1 MTTIGAMQL
10 TIKGEYQMTL
20 EFKPTIKSINIASED
35 LTKITL
41 EVKNDSLNGKYDTL
55 RKLSG
60 KTVMIAVIP
69 ETYSYVQEFDTSTKK
84 PITEWIVNADGT
96 AEIRKTEQTQLDID
110 DQGNID
116 VKRIDKKVDKDL
128 IDEYILAA
136 STLILPEDISIN
148 PRDVISRL
156 NTGEGLS
163 DIADDYEMSDSKLL
177 NELEKSR
184 KHFAP
189 FADYWD
195 KHKSDIVFQPV
206 VEDEIADSDENEQ
219 KESESVDLEDETGN
233 KSSEDEN
240 VPDGETDSENDMS
253 ENETKSADSD
263 TENTE
268 KSTDETETND
278 GEEEPY

>member
-1 MTTIGAMQL
+1 
-10 TIKGEYQMTL
+10 MTL
-20 EFKPTIKSINIASED
+20 EFKGTIRDKGQGNDDKKKLLFEVSISELKGKMETLAS
-35 LTKITL
+35 L
-41 EVKNDSLNGKYDTL
+41 VN
-55 RKLSG
+55 
-60 KTVMIAVIP
+60 KTVAIAVIP
-69 ETYSYVQEFDTSTKK
+69 DSYSYVQEFDASTKK

-156 NTGEGLS
+156 NAGEGLS

-195 KHKSDIVFQPV
+195 KHKEDIVFQEAT
-206 VEDEIADSDENEQ
+206 EDVDENADDSQ
-219 KESESVDLEDETGN
+219 LEDESDDVEKKLSIYPQTG
-233 KSSEDEN
+233 KDVSKDEIKGKN
-240 VPDGETDSENDMS
+240 ETTDSD
-253 ENETKSADSD
+253 A
-263 TENTE
+263 ENTE
-268 KSTDETETND
+268 KSTDEPETETND

>member
-1 MTTIGAMQL
+1 
-10 TIKGEYQMTL
+10 MTL
-20 EFKPTIKSINIASED
+20 EFKPTIKSINIANED

-69 ETYSYVQEFDTSTKK
+69 ETYSYVQEYDTSTKK

-110 DQGNID
+110 GQGNLDI
-116 VKRIDKKVDKDL
+116 KRVDKKVDKDL
-128 IDEYILAA
+128 IDQYILAA
-136 STLILPEDISIN
+136 STLMLPDDVSIN

-156 NTGEGLS
+156 QDGEGLS
-163 DIADDYEMSDSKLL
+163 DIADDYEMSDAKLL
-177 NELEKSR
+177 HELDKAR
-184 KHFAP
+184 QHFAP

-206 VEDEIADSDENEQ
+206 DDEQEEETSESSDEEENGTEDEIEDENE
-219 KESESVDLEDETGN
+219 SG
-233 KSSEDEN
+233 
-240 VPDGETDSENDMS
+240 
-253 ENETKSADSD
+253 ENENEIDDSD
-263 TENTE
+263 TDNAENDTE
-268 KSTDETETND
+268 TDENDTTETD
-278 GEEEPY
+278 DDDEPY

>member
-1 MTTIGAMQL
+1 
-10 TIKGEYQMTL
+10 MTL
-20 EFKPTIKSINIASED
+20 EFKGTIRDKGQGNDDKKKLLFEVSISELKGKMETLAS
-35 LTKITL
+35 L
-41 EVKNDSLNGKYDTL
+41 VN
-55 RKLSG
+55 
-60 KTVMIAVIP
+60 KTVAIAVIP
-69 ETYSYVQEFDTSTKK
+69 DSYSYVQEFDASTKK

-156 NTGEGLS
+156 NAGEGLS

-240 VPDGETDSENDMS
+240 VPDGETDSENDIS
-253 ENETKSADSD
+253 ENENESADSD

-268 KSTDETETND
+268 KSTDEPETETND

>member
-1 MTTIGAMQL
+1 MS
-10 TIKGEYQMTL
+10 L

-136 STLILPEDISIN
+136 STLILPDDISIN

-156 NTGEGLS
+156 NAGEGMS

-195 KHKSDIVFQPV
+195 KHKEDIVFQEATEDV
-206 VEDEIADSDENEQ
+206 DENTDDSQAEDESDDVE
-219 KESESVDLEDETGN
+219 KKLSIYPRTGKDVSKDETKG
-233 KSSEDEN
+233 K
-240 VPDGETDSENDMS
+240 
-253 ENETKSADSD
+253 NETIDSD
-263 TENTE
+263 TETTE
-268 KSTDETETND
+268 NSTDEPETGTND

>member
-1 MTTIGAMQL
+1 
-10 TIKGEYQMTL
+10 MTL

-156 NTGEGLS
+156 NAGEGLS

-240 VPDGETDSENDMS
+240 VPDGETDSENDIS
-253 ENETKSADSD
+253 ENENESADSD

-268 KSTDETETND
+268 KSTDEPETETND